1 MTTHPQ
7 AKPIQEKLEEE
18 LKQHVVVG
26 LFGPGGAG
34 KSSLINALVGQKVAK
49 VGVQTDVT
57 VAEKDIIHNGLC
69 FRDLPGFG
77 TKAFPAEKFI
87 AQFRVPDLDIVL
99 AVTNRKFSEDEFNLF
114 KRVLQEGQVV
124 LLIRAMADMIYDD
137 EKSQDELFQE
147 IRVDFKKHLGTDRV
161 FFVSTRRDNKMGL
174 EELNAAIWAHLDK
187 AKQDRWARGAKAYS
201 QAFLDEKLA
210 ACRKHVWLAAGL
222 SAANA
227 LVPVPGLPV
236 ALDIG
241 ILLKLF
247 AEIRED
253 FGLVAEQ
260 RGTMEKLLP
269 TAQPMIQNIMKY
281 TVMAGAE
288 ALIMALL
295 KRYAGRTVI
304 KEVSKYIPFVGQGVA
319 AGIGFAIT
327 KIAGESYLEECH
339 ELASKLLEAELAATP
354 GSKGH

>member
-7 AKPIQEKLEEE
+7 AKPILEKLEQEH
-18 LKQHVVVG
+18 QRNVVIG

-57 VAEKDIIHNGLC
+57 VAEEDIIHNGLC

-77 TKAFPAEKFI
+77 TKAFPAEKFV

-99 AVTNRKFSEDEFNLF
+99 AVTNRKFSEDESDLF
-114 KRVLQEGQVV
+114 KRVLGEGQVV
-124 LLIRAMADMIYDD
+124 FLIRSMADMICDD
-137 EKSQDELFQE
+137 DKSQAELFE
-147 IRVDFKKHLGTDRV
+147 EVRVDFKKHVGSDRV
-161 FFVSTRRDNKMGL
+161 FFVSTRRDNRMGL
-174 EELNAAIWAHLDK
+174 EVLTAAIMDRLDK

-236 ALDIG
+236 AVDIG

-247 AEIRED
+247 QEIRED
-253 FGLVAEQ
+253 FGLVTEQ
-260 RGTMEKLLP
+260 RGTMERLLP

-281 TVMAGAE
+281 TVMAGSE

-295 KRYAGRTVI
+295 KRFAGRTAI
-304 KEVSKYIPFVGQGVA
+304 KEVSKYIPFVGQAMA
-319 AGIGFAIT
+319 ASIGFAIT
-327 KIAGESYLEECH
+327 KIAGESYLDECH
-339 ELASKLLEAELAATP
+339 ELASKLLEAELATTP
-354 GSKGH
+354 RSQGQ